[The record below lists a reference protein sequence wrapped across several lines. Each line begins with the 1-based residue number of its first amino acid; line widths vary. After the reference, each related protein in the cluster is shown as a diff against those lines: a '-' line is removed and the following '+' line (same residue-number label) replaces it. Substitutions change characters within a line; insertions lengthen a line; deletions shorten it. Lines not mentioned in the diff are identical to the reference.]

1 MARKIIQI
9 AVVVQPN
16 GPDWNAFGEIYAVA
30 DDGTLWV
37 REAWKNDDPWR
48 GLPALPDAKES
59 NPSDPA
65 GRRGEAMITTE
76 TAVAGSAASRCWA
89 DRSDPRAE
97 NESTADTIEVEALYR
112 KDDK

>member
-1 MARKIIQI
+1 MKRKIIQI

-37 REAWKNDDPWR
+37 RDTWKEDQPWR

-59 NPSDPA
+59 NATSHQAGAWPA
-65 GRRGEAMITTE
+65 RP
-76 TAVAGSAASRCWA
+76 AS
-89 DRSDPRAE
+89 PF
-97 NESTADTIEVEALYR
+97 
-112 KDDK
+112 